1 MELIFNETRNINYD
15 SNIKNNKR
23 TMFYINRKLDGKLNL
38 IILKNTL

>member
-23 TMFYINRKLDGKLNL
+23 TMFYINRKLDEKLNL